1 MARVRNIGLPVNDS
15 ERKGISYL
23 SRELPDH
30 YVLLTNL
37 ELPTKN
43 GFAYEYDIIVIADY
57 AVYVVEL
64 KGYGGVI
71 KGNALEWELAS
82 GSIVKS
88 PIPLLNTKAKVVAG
102 RINASSRSLAR
113 VWVRPMLVLTDDQV
127 SLQVQDPLASSIKK
141 LAESVQTILHDK
153 GWSGLIT
160 PPLRAKI
167 EEAIAKQF
175 LPLQRDKEIGDY
187 RLLQQVNTNDL
198 YTTLIAEHK
207 LLGGG
212 RRYMLKVYTLN
223 IYESLEEQKQQ
234 RARVLRDANALFEMP
249 PHPNLVRANP
259 PFPAGDDKI
268 VLPLEWVDGRA
279 LRGLLDDTE
288 TAGVIPVRNV
298 LAGLCSVLAYVHA
311 HGVIHRDLRPDNIIV
326 CPDGSLR
333 LVNFDCARVPSLHV
347 HSQDG
352 GQRLGTIA
360 TRLGRRLE
368 EKYVAPEVWLDP
380 ANATCRSDIYSLGI
394 IFHELL
400 TGMTPYQ
407 NLMEVFKARQV
418 ASFIRQLRPDL
429 AEPAERLFHSMCA
442 FDPASRTDDLPEIKD
457 RIEIL
462 LQDEFSRDEQG

>member
-15 ERKGISYL
+15 ERRGIAYL

-30 YVLLTNL
+30 FVLLTNL

-71 KGNALEWELAS
+71 KGNALEWELSS

-88 PIPLLNTKAKVVAG
+88 PIPLLNTKTKVVAG
-102 RINASSRSLAR
+102 RISSASRSLSR
-113 VWVRPMLVLTDDQV
+113 VWVRPMLVLTDDHV

-141 LAESVQTILHDK
+141 LAESAQTMLHDQ

-160 PPLRAKI
+160 PPMREKI
-167 EEAIAKQF
+167 EEAIARQF

-212 RRYMLKVYTLN
+212 RRYLLKVYTLN

-234 RARVLRDANALFEMP
+234 RARLLRDANALFELP

-259 PFPAGDDKI
+259 PFPSGDDKI

-279 LRGLLDDTE
+279 LRGLLDDRE
-288 TAGVIPVRNV
+288 TAGTIPVRNI
-298 LAGLCSVLAYVHA
+298 LIGLCSVLAHVHS
-311 HGVIHRDLRPDNIIV
+311 HGVIHRDLRPDNVIV
-326 CPDGSLR
+326 CTDGGIR
-333 LVNFDCARVPSLHV
+333 LVNFDCARVA
-347 HSQDG
+347 

-368 EKYVAPEVWLDP
+368 EKYAAPEIWMDP
-380 ANATCRSDIYSLGI
+380 ANASCRSDIYSLGI

-400 TGMTPYQ
+400 TGQTPYQ
-407 NLMEVFKARQV
+407 NLMEVFKDRQ
-418 ASFIRQLRPDL
+418 ATSSIRQCRPDL
-429 AEPAERLFHSMCA
+429 SEDAERLFQSMCA
-442 FDPASRTDDLPEIKD
+442 FDPGARSDDLSEIKG

-462 LQDEFSRDEQG
+462 L

>member
-23 SRELPDH
+23 SRELPDN

-43 GFAYEYDIIVIADY
+43 GFAYEYDIIVIGDY

-71 KGNALEWELAS
+71 KGNALEWELSS

-88 PIPLLNTKAKVVAG
+88 PIPLLNTKTKVVTG
-102 RINASSRSLAR
+102 RISASSRSLAR

-127 SLQVQDPLASSIKK
+127 RLQVQDPLASLIKK
-141 LAESVQTILHDK
+141 LDDGVHTILHDK

-160 PPLRAKI
+160 PAMRDKI
-167 EEAIAKQF
+167 EEAIARQF

-223 IYESLEEQKQQ
+223 IYDTLEEQK
-234 RARVLRDANALFEMP
+234 RHRDRVLRDANALFELP

-259 PFPAGDDKI
+259 PFPSGDDKI
-268 VLPLEWVDGRA
+268 ALPLEWVDGRA
-279 LRGLLDDTE
+279 LRGLLDDRE
-288 TAGVIPVRNV
+288 EAGKIPIRNV
-298 LAGLCSVLAYVHA
+298 LTSLCSVLAHVHA
-311 HGVIHRDLRPDNIIV
+311 HGVIHRDLRPDNVIV
-326 CPDGSLR
+326 CPDCSIR
-333 LVNFDCARVPSLHV
+333 LVNFDCARL
-347 HSQDG
+347 G
-352 GQRLGTIA
+352 GGSMGTIA

-368 EKYVAPEVWLDP
+368 ERYVAPEVWMEP
-380 ANATCRSDIYSLGI
+380 AKASCSSDIYSLGI

-400 TGMTPYQ
+400 TGRTPYQ
-407 NLMEVFKARQV
+407 NLLEVFKTRQV
-418 ASFIRQLRPDL
+418 PSAIQAQRPDL
-429 AEPAERLFHSMCA
+429 DQDAERLFQAMCA
-442 FDPASRTDDLPEIKD
+442 FDPACRADDLSEIKG
-457 RIEIL
+457 RIGRL
-462 LQDEFSRDEQG
+462 L

>member
-30 YVLLTNL
+30 YILLTNL

-43 GFAYEYDIIVIADY
+43 GFAYEFDIIVIADY

-88 PIPLLNTKAKVVAG
+88 PIPLLNTKTKVVAG
-102 RINASSRSLAR
+102 RISSASRSLAR
-113 VWVRPMLVLTDDQV
+113 VWVRPMLILTDDQV
-127 SLQVQDPLASSIKK
+127 RVQIQDPLASSIKK
-141 LAESVQTILHDK
+141 LAESVQTMIHDK

-160 PPLRAKI
+160 PPLRDRI

-187 RLLQQVNTNDL
+187 RLLQHVNTNDL

-212 RRYMLKVYTLN
+212 RRYILKVYTLN
-223 IYESLEEQKQQ
+223 IYDSLEEQKQHQ
-234 RARVLRDANALFEMP
+234 ARVLRDANALFELP

-259 PFPAGDDKI
+259 PFPSGDDKI

-279 LRGLLDDTE
+279 LRGLLDDKE
-288 TAGVIPVRNV
+288 TAGRIPVKNV
-298 LAGLCSVLAYVHA
+298 LTGLCSVLAHVHR

-326 CPDGSLR
+326 CPDGGIR
-333 LVNFDCARVPSLHV
+333 LVNFDCARVPAALAGV
-347 HSQDG
+347 G
-352 GQRLGTIA
+352 RLGTIA

-368 EKYVAPEVWLDP
+368 EKYAAPEVWMDP
-380 ANATCRSDIYSLGI
+380 ASASCSSDIYSLGI

-400 TGMTPYQ
+400 TGQTPYR
-407 NLMEVFKARQV
+407 NLLEVFNARQV
-418 ASFIRQLRPDL
+418 PGAIRQFRPDL
-429 AEPAERLFHSMCA
+429 GEEAESLFQSMCA
-442 FDPASRTDDLPEIKD
+442 FDPASRAEDLSEIRG

-462 LQDEFSRDEQG
+462 LKDNSPDPFSSK

>member
-15 ERKGISYL
+15 ERKGISFL
-23 SRELPDH
+23 SRELPEH

-37 ELPTKN
+37 ELPTRN

-88 PIPLLNTKAKVVAG
+88 PIPLLNTKTKVVAG
-102 RINASSRSLAR
+102 RIGSGSRALAR

-127 SLQVQDPLASSIKK
+127 KVQVQDPLASTIRK
-141 LAESVQTILHDK
+141 LDESVRIMLHDQ

-160 PPLRAKI
+160 PSMRDKI

-223 IYESLEEQKQQ
+223 IYDSPEEQKQHQ
-234 RARVLRDANALFEMP
+234 ARLLRDANALFELP

-259 PFPAGDDKI
+259 PFPSGDNKI

-279 LRGLLDDTE
+279 LRGLLDDPE
-288 TAGVIPVRNV
+288 TARTIPVRQV
-298 LAGLCSVLAYVHA
+298 LTGLCSVLLHVHA
-311 HGVIHRDLRPDNIIV
+311 HGVIHRDLRPDNVIV
-326 CPDGSLR
+326 CPDGSPR
-333 LVNFDCARVPSLHV
+333 LVNFDCARLPAPNPLA
-347 HSQDG
+347 QAG
-352 GQRLGTIA
+352 RQTMGTIA
-360 TRLGRRLE
+360 TQLGRRLE
-368 EKYVAPEVWLDP
+368 EKYVAPEVWMDP
-380 ANATCRSDIYSLGI
+380 ANASKCSDIYSLGI

-400 TGMTPYQ
+400 SGRTPYQ
-407 NLMEVFKARQV
+407 NLIEVYKDRRV
-418 ASFIRQLRPDL
+418 TSFIRQLRPDL
-429 AEPAERLFHSMCA
+429 AEDAESLFQSMCA
-442 FDPASRTDDLPEIKD
+442 FDPASRTDDLPGIKA
-457 RIEIL
+457 RIERL
-462 LQDEFSRDEQG
+462 L